1 MDPSRVRISI
11 MGKTI
16 LTPKQ
21 SYLVEQAAKN
31 EEIIRW
37 YYLTGGTALAEF
49 YLHHRL
55 SEDLD
60 FFTTS
65 EVNNQKI
72 QAFIDS
78 IKTPTGIKDY
88 VVKQISGLYQYTLF
102 YDDGESIKAD
112 FNEYDY
118 RQVEPGTVF
127 GKLRIDS
134 MYDIAINKLESM
146 CNRTKARDYVDL
158 YMLISQNIFSM
169 EQLMARVPEKFG
181 HRWTIPQYIRAFCAA
196 QEVTDYPTMLVPF
209 DKEEM
214 IDFYLSV
221 AKKLGSKIFK

>member
-1 MDPSRVRISI
+1 M
-11 MGKTI
+11 
-16 LTPKQ
+16 
-21 SYLVEQAAKN
+21 EQAAKN
-31 EEIIRW
+31 AEITQW

-78 IKTPTGIKDY
+78 LKAPAGITNY
-88 VVKQISGLYQYTLF
+88 VVKKISGLYQYTLTF
-102 YDDGESIKAD
+102 SDSESLKVD

-118 RQVEPGTVF
+118 PQVEQGIVY

-158 YMLISQNIFSM
+158 YILISQNIFSM
-169 EQLMARVPEKFG
+169 EQLMTCVPEKFG
-181 HRWTIPQYIRAFCAA
+181 HHWTTPQYIRAFFAV
-196 QEVTDYPTMLVPF
+196 QEAKDFPTMLVPF
-209 DKEEM
+209 SKEEM
-214 IDFYLSV
+214 IKFYLAQ
-221 AKKLGSKIFK
+221 AKKLEPKIFK

>member
-1 MDPSRVRISI
+1 M
-11 MGKTI
+11 
-16 LTPKQ
+16 
-21 SYLVEQAAKN
+21 EQAAKN
-31 EEIIRW
+31 GEITRW

-65 EVNNQKI
+65 EVNGQKI
-72 QAFIDS
+72 QAFIDAL
-78 IKTPTGIKDY
+78 KTSAGIKKY
-88 VVKQISGLYQYTLF
+88 VVKKISGLYQFTLF
-102 YDDGESIKAD
+102 YDDGESLKAD

-118 RQVEPGTVF
+118 PQVEQGTVF

-146 CNRTKARDYVDL
+146 CNRSKARDYVDL
-158 YMLISQNIFSM
+158 YMLISQDIFSL
-169 EQLMARVPEKFG
+169 EQLMIRVPEKFG
-181 HRWTIPQYIRAFCAA
+181 YNWTIPQYIRAFCAV

-209 DKEEM
+209 DKNKM
-214 IDFYLSV
+214 IDFFLRQ
-221 AKKLGSKIFK
+221 AKKLGKKIFK